1 MSEKTK
7 EKTQDPFLLCKIISY
22 DEGKENY
29 SIQSITSPEET
40 ISVQINEVFQVNEY
54 PESGFDDMVQMDHLN
69 EAELLNNLKRRFE
82 KNIIFTYVGP
92 TLIALNPYMKIPDLF
107 SEELLSKYQNNIYNP
122 HFSLK
127 DFPPHIYAISG
138 LAYKQ
143 LIENKKNQAIVIS
156 GESGAGKT
164 EETKYAMKF
173 LTTLGKNKDFYKIN
187 LLVPGEMRKRASYF
201 LPNEENEEM
210 GIEDKVT

>member
-1 MSEKTK
+1 
-7 EKTQDPFLLCKIISY
+7 
-22 DEGKENY
+22 
-29 SIQSITSPEET
+29 
-40 ISVQINEVFQVNEY
+40 
-54 PESGFDDMVQMDHLN
+54 MVQMDHLN
-69 EAELLNNLKRRFE
+69 EAELLNNIKRRFE